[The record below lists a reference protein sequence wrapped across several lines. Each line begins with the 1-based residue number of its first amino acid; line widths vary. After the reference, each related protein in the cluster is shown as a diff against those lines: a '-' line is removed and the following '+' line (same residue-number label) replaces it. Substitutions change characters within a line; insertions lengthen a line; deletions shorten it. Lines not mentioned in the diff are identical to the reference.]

1 MEDQQPRYVSTRKHF
16 GLKEDVY
23 IMDAKSKGNI
33 GRYLNHS
40 CCPNV
45 FVQNCFV
52 DTHDLRFPWV
62 AFFSFNYIRAGQ
74 ELCWDYNYVVGQVE
88 NKEIPCNCGAD
99 LCRGRLL

>member
-1 MEDQQPRYVSTRKHF
+1 
-16 GLKEDVY
+16 
-23 IMDAKSKGNI
+23 MDAKSKGNI

-40 CCPNV
+40 CRPNV

-62 AFFSFNYIRAGQ
+62 AFFSYNYIRAGQ

-88 NKEIPCNCGAD
+88 GKEIECNCGAD